1 MCFHV
6 RRHHH
11 HHYYCVGRT
20 TFVLFW
26 QAKDIYIVAVGIG
39 KRINEENLRLIAG
52 VFDDEEDTDRV
63 VQVENFDKLQTK
75 IDEIKESACSGKS
88 KT

>member
-1 MCFHV
+1 
-6 RRHHH
+6 
-11 HHYYCVGRT
+11 
-20 TFVLFW
+20 
-26 QAKDIYIVAVGIG
+26 VGIG